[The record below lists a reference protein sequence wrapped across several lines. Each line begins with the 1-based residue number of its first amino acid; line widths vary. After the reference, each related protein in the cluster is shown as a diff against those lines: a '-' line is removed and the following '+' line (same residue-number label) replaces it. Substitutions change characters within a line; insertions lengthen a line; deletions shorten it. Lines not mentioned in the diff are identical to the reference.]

1 MGQCCGKAPKDDAQ
15 GTMPGNVNGET
26 KTVSTVTDSSGK
38 VTTTTTTRRMV
49 SSTGQLSE
57 FKDVQLDDKGGV
69 TTVRKI
75 VKRTIVR
82 QPDGSEKVIEEVT
95 VEGDPKLLPDSGS
108 NKGRTSSTSL
118 LRTTLGSQGG
128 MTKAPTPQPP
138 QIIGGQV
145 KATDKQF
152 REECLKRHN
161 FHRANHGVPPLKHS
175 DQLTK
180 VAQDWADTLA
190 KRDRFEH
197 RPNNSYGENIY
208 MSWSSDPNKEVAGG
222 DAVDSWYSEIKDHTF
237 GVEPRTLASGHF
249 TQVMWKGS
257 TEVGTARA
265 RSATGKILVVSNY
278 SPAGNVVGHFAEN
291 VPPPRK

>member
-1 MGQCCGKAPKDDAQ
+1 MSKEALKDGAKE
-15 GTMPGNVNGET
+15 GTVPGNVDGET
-26 KTVSTVTDSSGK
+26 RTVSTVTDPSGK
-38 VTTTTTTRRMV
+38 VTTTTTTRRKV
-49 SSTGQLSE
+49 SSTNQLSE
-57 FKDVQLDDKGGV
+57 FTDVPLDGKRSV
-69 TTVRKI
+69 TRIRKI

-82 QPDGSEKVIEEVT
+82 QPDGSEKVIEEIT

-108 NKGRTSSTSL
+108 AKGKTSSTSL
-118 LRTTLGSQGG
+118 LRPTRGSQ
-128 MTKAPTPQPP
+128 TSTPTRSPSIQPP
-138 QIIGGQV
+138 QITGGHV

-152 REECLKRHN
+152 REECLERHN
-161 FHRANHGVPPLKHS
+161 FYRANHGVPPLKHS
-175 DQLTK
+175 DELTK

-197 RPNNSYGENIY
+197 RPNNTYGENIY
-208 MSWSSDPNKEVAGG
+208 MAWSSDPNKEVPGG
-222 DAVDSWYSEIKDHTF
+222 DAVDSWYSEIKDYTF

>member
-1 MGQCCGKAPKDDAQ
+1 
-15 GTMPGNVNGET
+15 MPGNVNGET
-26 KTVSTVTDSSGK
+26 KTVSTVTDPSGK
-38 VTTTTTTRRMV
+38 VITTTTTRRVV
-49 SSTGQLSE
+49 SSTGQLPE
-57 FKDVQLDDKGGV
+57 FKDVPLDDQSGV
-69 TTVRKI
+69 TRVRRI

-108 NKGRTSSTSL
+108 AKGKTSSTSL
-118 LRTTLGSQGG
+118 LKITQGPQGG
-128 MTKAPTPQPP
+128 TATRSPLIQPP
-138 QIIGGQV
+138 QISGGQV

-161 FHRANHGVPPLKHS
+161 FYRANHGVPPLKHS

-208 MSWSSDPNKEVAGG
+208 MSWSSDPNKEVPGAA
-222 DAVDSWYSEIKDHTF
+222 AVDSWYSEIKDYTF